1 MQQHVDAPQGVRQT
15 DFDRLIAAAFA
26 IAWRER
32 GESHLP
38 PSDAIAT
45 EFVGDLKMF
54 AAAESHFLAEKK
66 AAGLGNWDLPAFY
79 AFLDMALTWADL
91 AYDALC
97 FLYVSA
103 ASGAARYPSEALW
116 QKALSCR
123 PHSPITLTT
132 LKGVDA
138 AILLYERRAAG
149 GATNE
154 ETERRLIV
162 PLFPNA
168 PILVSGWNAWKE
180 TWE

>member
-1 MQQHVDAPQGVRQT
+1 MQHVDAPHGVRQA
-15 DFDRLIAAAFA
+15 DFDRLIAAAYA

-32 GESHLP
+32 GESHLQAP
-38 PSDAIAT
+38 KSIAA
-45 EFVGDLKMF
+45 KF
-54 AAAESHFLAEKK
+54 AAELKEFAPAETQFLTTKK
-66 AAGLGNWDLPAFY
+66 AAGLGNWDLPALY
-79 AFLDMALTWADL
+79 ALLDMTLGWADL
-91 AYDALC
+91 AYYALC
-97 FLYVSA
+97 FYYIACLE
-103 ASGAARYPSEALW
+103 GAERNSSESLW
-116 QKALSCR
+116 QRALSCR

-138 AILLYERRAAG
+138 AVLKYERRAAGG